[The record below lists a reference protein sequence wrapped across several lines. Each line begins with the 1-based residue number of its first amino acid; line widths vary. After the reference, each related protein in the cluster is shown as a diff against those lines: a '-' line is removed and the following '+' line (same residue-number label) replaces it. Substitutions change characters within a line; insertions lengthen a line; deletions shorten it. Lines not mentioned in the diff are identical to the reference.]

1 MGAVAGRAPAASDA
15 GRRTMIAP
23 DPVAE
28 AEAHDLVVA
37 CLRRLPPQ
45 HRLVVGLLLAG
56 WSLTEAAMWLSISVQ
71 QASAFLHEARIA
83 VAPLFV
89 HPDGSMPRSKGRGG
103 SERGTRGGGK
113 RQRPVIPVIPVTSC

>member
-1 MGAVAGRAPAASDA
+1 
-15 GRRTMIAP
+15 MIYAP

-56 WSLTEAAMWLSISVQ
+56 WSLTEAAMWLAIPVR
-71 QASAFLHEARIA
+71 QASVFLQEARIA
-83 VAPLFV
+83 LAPLFV
-89 HPDGSMPRSKGRGG
+89 HADGSMPRSRGRGG
-103 SERGTRGGGK
+103 SERGTRGGGT
-113 RQRPVIPVIPVTSC
+113 RQRPVMPVMPVIPC